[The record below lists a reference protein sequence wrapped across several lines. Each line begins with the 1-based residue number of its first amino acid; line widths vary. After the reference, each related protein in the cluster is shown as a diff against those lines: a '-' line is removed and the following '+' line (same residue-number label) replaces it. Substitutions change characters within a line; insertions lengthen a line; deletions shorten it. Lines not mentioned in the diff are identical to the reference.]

1 LLNFSQVG
9 CFQKKS
15 VLIDEHNKELQMN
28 KTTAVK
34 QNSLKIA
41 LASVF
46 ALGATVLSGSAAAAN
61 TASATA
67 TATVVTPIAITKATD
82 LAFGSIYPSA
92 TAGTVDV
99 NTNGTR
105 SVTGGVSAATGGV
118 TPTAAKF
125 DVTGQGS
132 ATYTIAYATGVTLT
146 GPGTAMALT
155 QISDLTG
162 AGGAATLVA
171 TGALNA
177 GGTQSIYIGGSLAVG
192 ANQVAGAYTGN
203 ITATVV
209 YN

>member
-1 LLNFSQVG
+1 
-9 CFQKKS
+9 
-15 VLIDEHNKELQMN
+15 MN
-28 KTTAVK
+28 KNTAAK

-41 LASVF
+41 LVSIF
-46 ALGATVLSGSAAAAN
+46 ALGATAMTGSASAAN
-61 TASATA
+61 NASATA

-82 LAFGSIYPSA
+82 LVFGSFYPGA
-92 TAGTVDV
+92 TTGTVDV

-105 SVTGGVSAATGGV
+105 TVSGGV
-118 TPTAAKF
+118 TTAGTGATPSAAKF
-125 DVTGQGS
+125 DVTGQAS
-132 ATYTIAYATGVTLT
+132 ATYTIAYASAVTLT
-146 GPGTAMALT
+146 GPGAPMALS

-171 TGALNA
+171 AGALSA

-192 ANQVAGAYTGN
+192 INQVSGAYTGN